1 MVLRLANFIELS
13 CISVPIDRAFRR
25 LMKIIASSIFPQL
38 THRVNIDFLETSAP
52 IDSQNSSRT
61 MSPRQRLHAMLL
73 LYKTMPVR
81 TSHSHHPGRHLC
93 TTCRMRICVRR
104 APDIRSDPE
113 LNNRPYRTIRTDILR
128 SLAQAWR
135 LMACVAV
142 ETASLAVASPTLG

>member
-73 LYKTMPVR
+73 LYKNNAGQNVSFTPSWP
-81 TSHSHHPGRHLC
+81 TPLHYLPDAYLC
-93 TTCRMRICVRR
+93 
-104 APDIRSDPE
+104 P
-113 LNNRPYRTIRTDILR
+113 
-128 SLAQAWR
+128 
-135 LMACVAV
+135 
-142 ETASLAVASPTLG
+142 